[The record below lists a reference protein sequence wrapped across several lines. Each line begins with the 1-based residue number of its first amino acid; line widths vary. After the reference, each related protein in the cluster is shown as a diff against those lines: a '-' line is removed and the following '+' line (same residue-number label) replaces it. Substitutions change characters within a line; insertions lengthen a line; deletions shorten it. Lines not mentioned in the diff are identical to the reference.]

1 MTDLMHRLRAADPI
15 RDELE
20 PPPVDT
26 LLARIEESPPAT
38 EPRRGRRRGGRVAGS
53 AALRRRALVPA
64 IVALLAVSTVV
75 GLGQRSSPDV
85 VAEARAA
92 LGSSGEIIHVVS
104 RMSYTSTGVP
114 ELDPPILRDEE
125 GRPLGRVSDRSE
137 RWTALDPLRERTR
150 YTVVPEGGG
159 APHTMDI
166 TYADGIMRVEQSW
179 MKELQTNKL
188 AEEKYESVRGELSP
202 GRPGPDPVAGVRALL
217 AGGELTAAGEQTLD
231 GRRVLRLVGE
241 EAHYGEGAGHSGSTK
256 VEYLVD
262 AFTFVPVRITYD
274 DVVVDR
280 GRTVGSLRR
289 VVTFEAFERLP
300 ATPANEALL
309 RLP

>member
-1 MTDLMHRLRAADPI
+1 MTDLMHRLRAADPV

-26 LLARIEESPPAT
+26 MLARIEESPTT
-38 EPRRGRRRGGRVAGS
+38 EPRRGRRRGNRVAGS

-64 IVALLAVSTVV
+64 IVALLAVATVV

-92 LGSSGEIIHVVS
+92 LGNSGEIIHVVS

-114 ELDPPILRDEE
+114 ELAPPILRDEE
-125 GRPLGRVSDRSE
+125 GRPLGRMSDRSE

-150 YTVVPEGGG
+150 YTIVPEGGG
-159 APHTMDI
+159 EPHTTDI
-166 TYADGIMRVEQSW
+166 TYGDGVMQVSHSW
-179 MKELQTNKL
+179 MDKLQTDNL
-188 AEEKYESVRGELSP
+188 SEEKYESVRGELSP
-202 GRPGPDPVAGVRALL
+202 TQPGADPVAGVRELL
-217 AGGELTAAGEQTLD
+217 ADGRLKTAGEEQLD

-241 EAHYGEGAGHSGSTK
+241 QAQRVPGTEKFPAIK

-262 AFTFVPVRITYD
+262 AGTFEPVRITYD
-274 DVVVDR
+274 DVIVDR
-280 GRTVGSLRR
+280 DKVVGSLRR
-289 VVTFEAFERLP
+289 VVEFDLFERLP
-300 ATPANEALL
+300 MTSANEALL
-309 RLP
+309 RIP